1 MSGEVQ
7 ASEDGKG
14 EGPAPQSPRYQL
26 VNVAVDGSS
35 GGDGSFLKGLKAVNV
50 EQASQY
56 AKGEGPTSSFPHG
69 SWEMFL
75 VARILK
81 HISKS

>member
-35 GGDGSFLKGLKAVNV
+35 GGDGSFLKGLKAVIV
-50 EQASQY
+50 EQA
-56 AKGEGPTSSFPHG
+56 GPATRVCKRG
-69 SWEMFL
+69 RTNL
-75 VARILK
+75 
-81 HISKS
+81 